1 MAGKIVLADTSV
13 LIDFFRK
20 SDKGNSYLL
29 GLIRQDYSFCI
40 SAVTEFEIYT
50 SANESQYQYWNDF
63 LRKTQVLAFD
73 VNSGPY

>member
-29 GLIRQDYSFCI
+29 GLIRQDYMYFGR
-40 SAVTEFEIYT
+40 
-50 SANESQYQYWNDF
+50 N
-63 LRKTQVLAFD
+63 
-73 VNSGPY
+73 